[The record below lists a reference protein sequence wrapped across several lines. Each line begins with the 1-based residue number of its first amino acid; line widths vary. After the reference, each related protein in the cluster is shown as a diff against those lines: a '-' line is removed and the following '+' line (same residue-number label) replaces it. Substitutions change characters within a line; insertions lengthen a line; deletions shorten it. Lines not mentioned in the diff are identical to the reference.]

1 MRKLGVILATVV
13 ITIGTF
19 IGCENKNLTEV
30 EGYFW
35 KATKEG
41 KEIYL
46 GGTMHPSPIEVNYLN
61 EKFNNIINDT
71 DAIAVEIDISDNEKI
86 KLIQEKS
93 SKLLYQE
100 EYRLEKELKRKELE
114 KLKQIYKDLGIDY
127 KTTTGL
133 TPYGVQMFIENAIMQ
148 KINFS
153 GESCD
158 SIWAKEYKA
167 KKKIVSELESVDF
180 QISLIEK
187 TYTLERLKD
196 LLNKEENNNILES
209 SSKVIKELFNAFKD
223 GDLIYPKEHLEKI
236 KSEDED
242 NYNRLIVERN
252 KKITN
257 DIEKY
262 IESDKKYFV
271 TAGYLHFIGDDSILE
286 VLRNKGYQIG
296 KL

>member
-35 KATKEG
+35 KIIKEG

-46 GGTMHPSPIEVNYLN
+46 GGTMHPSPTEVNYLN

-71 DAIAVEIDISDNEKI
+71 DSIAVEIDISDNEKI

-100 EYRLEKELKRKELE
+100 EHRLEKELKTKELE

-127 KTTTGL
+127 KITTGL

-187 TYTLERLKD
+187 TYTLESLKD

-223 GDLIYPKEHLEKI
+223 GDLIYPKEYLEKI

-286 VLRNKGYQIG
+286 ILRNKGY
-296 KL
+296 